1 VSPLVGKGRGEEAEP
16 DPPAS
21 AIFHAPPATAARGE
35 DALPLSCSS
44 GSLHDT
50 VPVVQKVFLV
60 NSILFWGYYCYFNV
74 IFV

>member
-1 VSPLVGKGRGEEAEP
+1 MSPLVGKGRGEEAEP

-35 DALPLSCSS
+35 DA
-44 GSLHDT
+44 

-60 NSILFWGYYCYFNV
+60 NSRLFWGYYCYFNV